1 MLLENDGKNYHYHWG
16 NGGSVHW
23 SLLCNRE
30 YLLLQLALLSPGVS
44 ADAVCYHQRDHDLAR
59 CMWMSGGGRKG
70 SCDVLWLLRSPY
82 AEAYVTS
89 DVSSHRMQAYSSVY
103 TVESEL
109 RQELQKQEQAK
120 QQKQDLE
127 SRIHDTELRI
137 AKLQQKSQDSREV
150 LYCHFQCENQLLF
163 LF

>member
-1 MLLENDGKNYHYHWG
+1 M
-16 NGGSVHW
+16 
-23 SLLCNRE
+23 
-30 YLLLQLALLSPGVS
+30 
-44 ADAVCYHQRDHDLAR
+44 
-59 CMWMSGGGRKG
+59 
-70 SCDVLWLLRSPY
+70 
-82 AEAYVTS
+82 TS
-89 DVSSHRMQAYSSVY
+89 DVSSHRLQAYSSVY